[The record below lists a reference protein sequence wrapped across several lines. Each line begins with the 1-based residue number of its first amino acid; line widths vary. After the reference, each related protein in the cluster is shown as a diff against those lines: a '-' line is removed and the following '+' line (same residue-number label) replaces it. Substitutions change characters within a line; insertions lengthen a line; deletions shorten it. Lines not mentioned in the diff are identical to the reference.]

1 MNKIVEVAKRFLDCL
16 EVRTRESGEQFVC
29 FKSEVIEKDTD
40 EYRKLSSLIWKL
52 KENLSEDFVYWEVY
66 NCLNEIIDL
75 KPETEEGLE
84 DILENIEPDV
94 YTSDLTEWLKDIL
107 LNKIMFTAVGVALT
121 ILFVILFWLNPIVA
135 IGMYVFYG
143 AILLVSTVYKVKV
156 LKGTVWWA
164 YVVVIVSWLPI
175 WWWATYEWWKEIDLD
190 DMYDNSDDMSDV

>member
-94 YTSDLTEWLKDIL
+94 YTSDLTEWLNQHNGHVYYL
-107 LNKIMFTAVGVALT
+107 TEALE
-121 ILFVILFWLNPIVA
+121 
-135 IGMYVFYG
+135 
-143 AILLVSTVYKVKV
+143 
-156 LKGTVWWA
+156 
-164 YVVVIVSWLPI
+164 
-175 WWWATYEWWKEIDLD
+175 TYEIKDGFQLLAVAQELAKREVWTEVIELIRSEVEKMELEED
-190 DMYDNSDDMSDV
+190 